1 MTDLFPI
8 SKCTI
13 PELCFDFGGEK
24 KKKKK
29 YDLNE
34 NTSGKVNILTG
45 AGEECGR
52 LFQKLKATWL
62 WNFLELSYQHTVTSK
77 FNN

>member
-13 PELCFDFGGEK
+13 PELCFDFGG

-34 NTSGKVNILTG
+34 NTSINSGKVNILSG

-52 LFQKLKATWL
+52 LFQKLNYLSRLLGCGTF
-62 WNFLELSYQHTVTSK
+62 WNCLINTLS
-77 FNN
+77 